1 MELVDKIKKLTELKQ
16 EREERKAKLQ
26 EIENLI
32 RSLEEEINAAMLEQG
47 ISNLKIDGVGTAYV
61 ASRLYASVR
70 KADVDRTVEWLKQ
83 IGIGD
88 ISTRTINSSTLSAI
102 IKDLLDEGKSIPDF
116 VNYYVKNTVNIRR

>member
-16 EREERKAKLQ
+16 EREEKKQELQ
-26 EIENLI
+26 ELENLI

-47 ISNLKIDGVGTAYV
+47 ISNLKIDGIGTAYV

-70 KADVDRTVEWLKQ
+70 KADVDRAVEWLKE

-88 ISTRTINSSTLSAI
+88 ISTRTINTSTLSAI
-102 IKDLLDEGKSIPDF
+102 VKDLLDEGKPIPDF